1 MSGARLRVRAREA
14 AISECTVPGKNLK
27 LKTVKPF
34 AVSTA
39 LSFHKSLHESALA
52 HRRLKHTTPVRLVA
66 GLVRAGVRED
76 TETTNVGQKLRREL
90 ERPWL

>member
-39 LSFHKSLHESALA
+39 LSFHKSLHESQGTSPAKGGAGALEPTG
-52 HRRLKHTTPVRLVA
+52 RCV
-66 GLVRAGVRED
+66 
-76 TETTNVGQKLRREL
+76 
-90 ERPWL
+90 